1 MNIVIVGDG
10 KVGTALT
17 QQLSK
22 EGHDIT
28 VIDNNAEVLTRSMEL
43 YDIMAQG
50 EILEK
55 KGGTILGNRAVS
67 QELIMLGNRIRECR
81 KERAFSQEIL
91 AEKSGVSTNTI
102 SRIEGGQ
109 MAMSVGILQKIV
121 KALGVDANTLLG
133 VSTEVNETEIWVSAF
148 SSRVQELKENEQEI
162 LKHTMNALIESMEK
176 NRLKISTDKSS
187 QVLHTR

>member
-1 MNIVIVGDG
+1 M
-10 KVGTALT
+10 
-17 QQLSK
+17 
-22 EGHDIT
+22 
-28 VIDNNAEVLTRSMEL
+28 
-43 YDIMAQG
+43 
-50 EILEK
+50 
-55 KGGTILGNRAVS
+55 GNRAVS

-81 KERAFSQEIL
+81 KEREFSQEIL

-121 KALGVDANTLLG
+121 KALGGDANTLLG
-133 VSTEVNETEIWVSAF
+133 VSTEVNETKIWVSAF

-176 NRLKISTDKSS
+176 NRFKISTDKSS

>member
-1 MNIVIVGDG
+1 M
-10 KVGTALT
+10 
-17 QQLSK
+17 
-22 EGHDIT
+22 
-28 VIDNNAEVLTRSMEL
+28 
-43 YDIMAQG
+43 
-50 EILEK
+50 
-55 KGGTILGNRAVS
+55 GNRAVS
-67 QELIMLGNRIRECR
+67 QELIILGNRIREYR
-81 KERAFSQEIL
+81 KERGFSQEIL

-133 VSTEVNETEIWVSAF
+133 VSTEVNETKIWLSAF

-187 QVLHTR
+187 RVLHTR

>member
-1 MNIVIVGDG
+1 M
-10 KVGTALT
+10 
-17 QQLSK
+17 
-22 EGHDIT
+22 
-28 VIDNNAEVLTRSMEL
+28 
-43 YDIMAQG
+43 
-50 EILEK
+50 
-55 KGGTILGNRAVS
+55 GNRAVS
-67 QELIMLGNRIRECR
+67 QELIMLGNRIREYR
-81 KERAFSQEIL
+81 KERGFSQEIL

-109 MAMSVGILQKIV
+109 MAMSVGILQKNV

-162 LKHTMNALIESMEK
+162 LKHTMNALIESMKK

>member
-1 MNIVIVGDG
+1 
-10 KVGTALT
+10 
-17 QQLSK
+17 
-22 EGHDIT
+22 
-28 VIDNNAEVLTRSMEL
+28 
-43 YDIMAQG
+43 
-50 EILEK
+50 
-55 KGGTILGNRAVS
+55 LGNRAVS
-67 QELIMLGNRIRECR
+67 QELIMLGNRIREYR
-81 KERAFSQEIL
+81 KERGFSQEIL

-162 LKHTMNALIESMEK
+162 LKHTMNALIESMKK

>member
-1 MNIVIVGDG
+1 M
-10 KVGTALT
+10 
-17 QQLSK
+17 
-22 EGHDIT
+22 
-28 VIDNNAEVLTRSMEL
+28 
-43 YDIMAQG
+43 
-50 EILEK
+50 
-55 KGGTILGNRAVS
+55 GNRAVS
-67 QELIMLGNRIRECR
+67 QELIMLGNRIREYR
-81 KERAFSQEIL
+81 KERGFSQEIL

-121 KALGVDANTLLG
+121 KALGVDANMLLG
-133 VSTEVNETEIWVSAF
+133 VSTEVNETKIWVSAF
-148 SSRVQELKENEQEI
+148 SSRIQELKENEQEI

>member
-1 MNIVIVGDG
+1 M
-10 KVGTALT
+10 
-17 QQLSK
+17 
-22 EGHDIT
+22 
-28 VIDNNAEVLTRSMEL
+28 
-43 YDIMAQG
+43 
-50 EILEK
+50 
-55 KGGTILGNRAVS
+55 GNRAVS
-67 QELIMLGNRIRECR
+67 QELIILGNRIRECR
-81 KERAFSQEIL
+81 KERGFSQEIL

-133 VSTEVNETEIWVSAF
+133 VSTEVNETKIWVSAF

-187 QVLHTR
+187 QVLHTPCFFCLSIWYLSFRLD

>member
-1 MNIVIVGDG
+1 M
-10 KVGTALT
+10 
-17 QQLSK
+17 
-22 EGHDIT
+22 
-28 VIDNNAEVLTRSMEL
+28 
-43 YDIMAQG
+43 
-50 EILEK
+50 
-55 KGGTILGNRAVS
+55 GNRAVS
-67 QELIMLGNRIRECR
+67 QELIILGNRIREYR
-81 KERAFSQEIL
+81 KERGFSQEIL

-133 VSTEVNETEIWVSAF
+133 VSTEVNDTKIWVSAF
-148 SSRVQELKENEQEI
+148 SSRVQELKENEQKI

>member
-1 MNIVIVGDG
+1 M
-10 KVGTALT
+10 
-17 QQLSK
+17 
-22 EGHDIT
+22 
-28 VIDNNAEVLTRSMEL
+28 
-43 YDIMAQG
+43 
-50 EILEK
+50 
-55 KGGTILGNRAVS
+55 GNRAVS

-81 KERAFSQEIL
+81 KEREFSQEIL

-102 SRIEGGQ
+102 SRTEGGQ

-121 KALGVDANTLLG
+121 KALGGDANTLLG

>member
-1 MNIVIVGDG
+1 M
-10 KVGTALT
+10 
-17 QQLSK
+17 
-22 EGHDIT
+22 
-28 VIDNNAEVLTRSMEL
+28 
-43 YDIMAQG
+43 
-50 EILEK
+50 
-55 KGGTILGNRAVS
+55 GNRAVS
-67 QELIMLGNRIRECR
+67 QELIILGNRILEYR
-81 KERAFSQEIL
+81 KERGFSQEIL

-133 VSTEVNETEIWVSAF
+133 VSTEVNETKICVAAF

>member
-1 MNIVIVGDG
+1 
-10 KVGTALT
+10 
-17 QQLSK
+17 
-22 EGHDIT
+22 
-28 VIDNNAEVLTRSMEL
+28 
-43 YDIMAQG
+43 MAQG

-55 KGGTILGNRAVS
+55 KGGNILGNRAVS
-67 QELIMLGNRIRECR
+67 QELIMLGNRIREYR
-81 KERAFSQEIL
+81 KERGFSQEIL

-133 VSTEVNETEIWVSAF
+133 VSTEVNETKIWVSAF

-176 NRLKISTDKSS
+176 NRFKISTDKSS

>member
-1 MNIVIVGDG
+1 
-10 KVGTALT
+10 
-17 QQLSK
+17 
-22 EGHDIT
+22 
-28 VIDNNAEVLTRSMEL
+28 
-43 YDIMAQG
+43 
-50 EILEK
+50 
-55 KGGTILGNRAVS
+55 LGNRAVS
-67 QELIMLGNRIRECR
+67 QELIMLGNRIREYR
-81 KERAFSQEIL
+81 KERGFSQEIL

-133 VSTEVNETEIWVSAF
+133 VSTEVNETKIWVSAF

-176 NRLKISTDKSS
+176 NRFKISTDKSS
-187 QVLHTR
+187 QVLHNR

>member
-1 MNIVIVGDG
+1 M
-10 KVGTALT
+10 
-17 QQLSK
+17 
-22 EGHDIT
+22 
-28 VIDNNAEVLTRSMEL
+28 
-43 YDIMAQG
+43 
-50 EILEK
+50 
-55 KGGTILGNRAVS
+55 GNRAVS

-81 KERAFSQEIL
+81 KEREFSQEIL

-133 VSTEVNETEIWVSAF
+133 VSTEVNETKIWVSAF

>member
-1 MNIVIVGDG
+1 M
-10 KVGTALT
+10 
-17 QQLSK
+17 
-22 EGHDIT
+22 
-28 VIDNNAEVLTRSMEL
+28 
-43 YDIMAQG
+43 
-50 EILEK
+50 
-55 KGGTILGNRAVS
+55 GNRAVS
-67 QELIMLGNRIRECR
+67 QELIMLGNRIREYR
-81 KERAFSQEIL
+81 KERGFSQEIL

-133 VSTEVNETEIWVSAF
+133 VSTEVNETKIWVSAF
-148 SSRVQELKENEQEI
+148 SSRVQELKKNEQEI

>member
-1 MNIVIVGDG
+1 M
-10 KVGTALT
+10 
-17 QQLSK
+17 
-22 EGHDIT
+22 
-28 VIDNNAEVLTRSMEL
+28 
-43 YDIMAQG
+43 
-50 EILEK
+50 
-55 KGGTILGNRAVS
+55 GNRAVS
-67 QELIMLGNRIRECR
+67 QELIILGNRIRECR
-81 KERAFSQEIL
+81 KEREFSQEIL

-133 VSTEVNETEIWVSAF
+133 VSTEVNETKIWVSAF
-148 SSRVQELKENEQEI
+148 SSRVQELKENEQKI

>member
-1 MNIVIVGDG
+1 
-10 KVGTALT
+10 
-17 QQLSK
+17 
-22 EGHDIT
+22 
-28 VIDNNAEVLTRSMEL
+28 
-43 YDIMAQG
+43 MAQG
-50 EILEK
+50 KILEK

-67 QELIMLGNRIRECR
+67 QELIILGNRIRECR
-81 KERAFSQEIL
+81 KEREFSQEIL

-133 VSTEVNETEIWVSAF
+133 VSTEVNETKIWVSAF

-187 QVLHTR
+187 QVLHTL

>member
-1 MNIVIVGDG
+1 M
-10 KVGTALT
+10 
-17 QQLSK
+17 
-22 EGHDIT
+22 
-28 VIDNNAEVLTRSMEL
+28 
-43 YDIMAQG
+43 
-50 EILEK
+50 
-55 KGGTILGNRAVS
+55 GNRAVS
-67 QELIMLGNRIRECR
+67 QELIILGNRIREYR
-81 KERAFSQEIL
+81 KERGFSQEIL

>member
-1 MNIVIVGDG
+1 M
-10 KVGTALT
+10 
-17 QQLSK
+17 
-22 EGHDIT
+22 
-28 VIDNNAEVLTRSMEL
+28 
-43 YDIMAQG
+43 
-50 EILEK
+50 
-55 KGGTILGNRAVS
+55 GNRAVS
-67 QELIMLGNRIRECR
+67 QELIMLGNRIREYR
-81 KERAFSQEIL
+81 KERGFSQEIL

-133 VSTEVNETEIWVSAF
+133 VSTEVNETKIWVSAF

-187 QVLHTR
+187 RVLHTR

>member
-1 MNIVIVGDG
+1 
-10 KVGTALT
+10 
-17 QQLSK
+17 
-22 EGHDIT
+22 
-28 VIDNNAEVLTRSMEL
+28 
-43 YDIMAQG
+43 
-50 EILEK
+50 
-55 KGGTILGNRAVS
+55 
-67 QELIMLGNRIRECR
+67 MLGNRIREYR
-81 KERAFSQEIL
+81 KEREFSQEIL

-133 VSTEVNETEIWVSAF
+133 VSTEVNETKIWVSAF

>member
-1 MNIVIVGDG
+1 
-10 KVGTALT
+10 
-17 QQLSK
+17 
-22 EGHDIT
+22 
-28 VIDNNAEVLTRSMEL
+28 
-43 YDIMAQG
+43 MAQG

-55 KGGTILGNRAVS
+55 KGGNILGNRAVS
-67 QELIMLGNRIRECR
+67 QELIILGNRIRECR
-81 KERAFSQEIL
+81 KEREFSQEIL

-133 VSTEVNETEIWVSAF
+133 VSTEVNETKIWVSAF

>member
-1 MNIVIVGDG
+1 M
-10 KVGTALT
+10 
-17 QQLSK
+17 
-22 EGHDIT
+22 
-28 VIDNNAEVLTRSMEL
+28 
-43 YDIMAQG
+43 
-50 EILEK
+50 
-55 KGGTILGNRAVS
+55 GNRAVS
-67 QELIMLGNRIRECR
+67 QELIMLGNRIREYR
-81 KERAFSQEIL
+81 KERGFSQEIL

-133 VSTEVNETEIWVSAF
+133 VSTEVNETKIWVSAF
-148 SSRVQELKENEQEI
+148 SCRVQELKENEQEI

-176 NRLKISTDKSS
+176 NRFKISTDKSS

>member
-1 MNIVIVGDG
+1 
-10 KVGTALT
+10 
-17 QQLSK
+17 
-22 EGHDIT
+22 
-28 VIDNNAEVLTRSMEL
+28 
-43 YDIMAQG
+43 
-50 EILEK
+50 
-55 KGGTILGNRAVS
+55 
-67 QELIMLGNRIRECR
+67 MLGNRIRECR
-81 KERAFSQEIL
+81 KEREFSQEIL
-91 AEKSGVSTNTI
+91 AEKPGVSTNTI

-121 KALGVDANTLLG
+121 KALGGDANTLLG

>member
-1 MNIVIVGDG
+1 M
-10 KVGTALT
+10 
-17 QQLSK
+17 
-22 EGHDIT
+22 
-28 VIDNNAEVLTRSMEL
+28 
-43 YDIMAQG
+43 
-50 EILEK
+50 
-55 KGGTILGNRAVS
+55 GNRAVS
-67 QELIMLGNRIRECR
+67 QELIMLGNRIREYR
-81 KERAFSQEIL
+81 KERGFSQEIL

-133 VSTEVNETEIWVSAF
+133 VSTEVNETKIWVSAF
-148 SSRVQELKENEQEI
+148 SSRMQELKENEQEI

>member
-1 MNIVIVGDG
+1 M
-10 KVGTALT
+10 
-17 QQLSK
+17 
-22 EGHDIT
+22 
-28 VIDNNAEVLTRSMEL
+28 
-43 YDIMAQG
+43 
-50 EILEK
+50 
-55 KGGTILGNRAVS
+55 GNRAVS
-67 QELIMLGNRIRECR
+67 QELIILGNRIREYR
-81 KERAFSQEIL
+81 KERGFSQEIL

-133 VSTEVNETEIWVSAF
+133 VSTEVNETKIWVSAF
-148 SSRVQELKENEQEI
+148 SSRVQELKENEQKI

>member
-1 MNIVIVGDG
+1 M
-10 KVGTALT
+10 
-17 QQLSK
+17 
-22 EGHDIT
+22 
-28 VIDNNAEVLTRSMEL
+28 
-43 YDIMAQG
+43 
-50 EILEK
+50 
-55 KGGTILGNRAVS
+55 GNRAVS
-67 QELIMLGNRIRECR
+67 QELIMVGNRIRECR
-81 KERAFSQEIL
+81 KEREFSQEIL

>member
-1 MNIVIVGDG
+1 
-10 KVGTALT
+10 
-17 QQLSK
+17 
-22 EGHDIT
+22 
-28 VIDNNAEVLTRSMEL
+28 
-43 YDIMAQG
+43 
-50 EILEK
+50 
-55 KGGTILGNRAVS
+55 LGNRAVS

-81 KERAFSQEIL
+81 KEREFSQEIL

>member
-1 MNIVIVGDG
+1 M
-10 KVGTALT
+10 
-17 QQLSK
+17 
-22 EGHDIT
+22 
-28 VIDNNAEVLTRSMEL
+28 
-43 YDIMAQG
+43 
-50 EILEK
+50 
-55 KGGTILGNRAVS
+55 GNRAVS
-67 QELIMLGNRIRECR
+67 QELIILGNRIREYR
-81 KERAFSQEIL
+81 KERGFSQEIL

-133 VSTEVNETEIWVSAF
+133 VSTEVNETKIWVSAF

-187 QVLHTR
+187 QVLHIR

>member
-1 MNIVIVGDG
+1 MINVDYVWQPENGCLFAFWNFTTSWR
-10 KVGTALT
+10 KVRFWRRRR
-17 QQLSK
+17 
-22 EGHDIT
+22 D
-28 VIDNNAEVLTRSMEL
+28 
-43 YDIMAQG
+43 YFG
-50 EILEK
+50 E
-55 KGGTILGNRAVS
+55 
-67 QELIMLGNRIRECR
+67 QELIILGNRIREYR
-81 KERAFSQEIL
+81 KERGFSQEIL

-133 VSTEVNETEIWVSAF
+133 VSTEVNETKIWVSAF

>member
-1 MNIVIVGDG
+1 M
-10 KVGTALT
+10 
-17 QQLSK
+17 
-22 EGHDIT
+22 
-28 VIDNNAEVLTRSMEL
+28 
-43 YDIMAQG
+43 
-50 EILEK
+50 
-55 KGGTILGNRAVS
+55 GNRAVS
-67 QELIMLGNRIRECR
+67 QELIILGNRIRECR
-81 KERAFSQEIL
+81 KEREFSQEIL

-121 KALGVDANTLLG
+121 KALGVDPNTLLG
-133 VSTEVNETEIWVSAF
+133 VSTEVNETKIWVSAF

>member
-1 MNIVIVGDG
+1 M
-10 KVGTALT
+10 
-17 QQLSK
+17 
-22 EGHDIT
+22 
-28 VIDNNAEVLTRSMEL
+28 
-43 YDIMAQG
+43 
-50 EILEK
+50 
-55 KGGTILGNRAVS
+55 GNRAVS
-67 QELIMLGNRIRECR
+67 QELIMLGNRIREYR
-81 KERAFSQEIL
+81 KERGFSQEIL

-133 VSTEVNETEIWVSAF
+133 VSTEVNETKIWVSAF
-148 SSRVQELKENEQEI
+148 SCRVQELKENEQEI

-176 NRLKISTDKSS
+176 NHFKISTDKSS

>member
-1 MNIVIVGDG
+1 M
-10 KVGTALT
+10 
-17 QQLSK
+17 
-22 EGHDIT
+22 
-28 VIDNNAEVLTRSMEL
+28 
-43 YDIMAQG
+43 
-50 EILEK
+50 
-55 KGGTILGNRAVS
+55 GNRAVS

-81 KERAFSQEIL
+81 KERGFSQEIL

-121 KALGVDANTLLG
+121 KALGGDANTLLG

>member
-1 MNIVIVGDG
+1 
-10 KVGTALT
+10 
-17 QQLSK
+17 
-22 EGHDIT
+22 
-28 VIDNNAEVLTRSMEL
+28 
-43 YDIMAQG
+43 
-50 EILEK
+50 
-55 KGGTILGNRAVS
+55 
-67 QELIMLGNRIRECR
+67 MLGNRIREYR
-81 KERAFSQEIL
+81 KERGFSQEIL

-133 VSTEVNETEIWVSAF
+133 VSTEVNETKIWVAAF